1 MTLLSTLNR
10 TITAIRF
17 RMARAA
23 PLTVAG
29 RRPVVLTESDL
40 DAALARRRAG
50 REQRAAASR
59 KGWATRNHRPL
70 VAGIGSLPAS
80 PAREGFGSPA
90 PSSFPAPAQ
99 QRGKR
104 KDRHDIADEAD
115 RTRGASFL
123 TRATGLAACQRNR
136 AAQSIPAET
145 PKVKGG
151 RHATR

>member
-29 RRPVVLTESDL
+29 RRPVVLTEADL

-59 KGWATRNHRPL
+59 KGWETRNHRPL
-70 VAGIGSLPAS
+70 VAGIGSPPAS
-80 PAREGFGSPA
+80 PAREGESPSA
-90 PSSFPAPAQ
+90 PLSFQRDPAARVPVSPPMM
-99 QRGKR
+99 K
-104 KDRHDIADEAD
+104 
-115 RTRGASFL
+115 GA
-123 TRATGLAACQRNR
+123 R
-136 AAQSIPAET
+136 
-145 PKVKGG
+145 
-151 RHATR
+151 